1 MAPPDPFQTAAHQ
14 WREGERRLRD
24 VPPDRRR
31 TVERVV
37 ERVVAELRRRLGSR
51 FRSEELVA
59 LYDEGTTWVTDIAT
73 SVAPDD
79 PDAWDPRIAADAA
92 FARYLREASDYAG
105 GRRILEES

>member
-1 MAPPDPFQTAAHQ
+1 MPPPDPFQTAAYQ
-14 WREGERRLRD
+14 WGEGERRLRD
-24 VPPDRRR
+24 APPDRRYR
-31 TVERVV
+31 LERVV
-37 ERVVAELRRRLGSR
+37 DRVVAELRRRLGSR

-79 PDAWDPRIAADAA
+79 PDAWDPRVAADAA

-105 GRRILEES
+105 GQRILEEP